1 MPPREDVMLRY
12 IAAGSISGYQRY
24 VSPHKGYCCAH
35 RAHTGHSSCSEFARK
50 IVLRHGVIA
59 LLRAL
64 PRQLQR
70 CRNAYAVLL
79 AAAIAAAAA
88 PEQDPK
94 KKKDPNSCGDSCS
107 PTDCI
112 DLDCGGCDF

>member
-1 MPPREDVMLRY
+1 MPPREDFMLRY

-24 VSPHKGYCCAH
+24 ISPHKGYCCAH

-88 PEQDPK
+88 PEQDPQ
-94 KKKDPNSCGDSCS
+94 KKKDPNSCGDACD

-112 DLDCGGCDF
+112 DLDCGSCDF